1 LSSYSP
7 ASSLIRS
14 RFSDLSPS
22 ALAKVPEPTEE
33 NDTAH
38 DAPKKG
44 MSERQANKV
53 IIEAAKLNKELTVVV
68 DNLKARLEES
78 DHIHSLLI
86 ERAERAAQRII
97 FLQNRISYLEEE
109 LQENDDELQHFR
121 ICLKAVEI
129 QLPPNPDHE
138 IQRCISAFK
147 EDYKALKKKRAS
159 RSSINS
165 FSSLDNSQ
173 V

>member
-1 LSSYSP
+1 
-7 ASSLIRS
+7 LIRS

-78 DHIHSLLI
+78 DVSTPFHKPRVSL
-86 ERAERAAQRII
+86 
-97 FLQNRISYLEEE
+97 
-109 LQENDDELQHFR
+109 
-121 ICLKAVEI
+121 
-129 QLPPNPDHE
+129 
-138 IQRCISAFK
+138 
-147 EDYKALKKKRAS
+147 
-159 RSSINS
+159 IN
-165 FSSLDNSQ
+165 
-173 V
+173 